1 MANKCPSTEDI
12 RIFFLFLKEYEEQK
26 LRLTV
31 DLQLAKQ
38 QAQEAPEDE
47 EELQEKNVKG
57 ISTRLNE
64 VMGNITDIMEEIRY
78 FIADVKSV
86 DEEEC
91 DSR

>member
-1 MANKCPSTEDI
+1 M
-12 RIFFLFLKEYEEQK
+12 FLKEYEEQK

-78 FIADVKSV
+78 FVADVKSV

>member
-1 MANKCPSTEDI
+1 MF
-12 RIFFLFLKEYEEQK
+12 FFLFLKEYEEQK

-78 FIADVKSV
+78 FVADEKSV